1 MKVII
6 FKLLGLF
13 IGVKISEIFVI
24 GPVQSVTVF
33 LIIGHILDLYAG
45 QKVDEFRAKLLEKKA
60 RSTFIRKHV
69 IGNFFQIL
77 GRLCCID
84 GEINEKEIN
93 RAKQIAKDVFNLN
106 ELQTKKAVQ
115 AMKRRNI
122 FSLKNNAL
130 KFFQVYQHSPS
141 TLNTCY
147 KLAIEVARSDGRISE
162 KENEFLKQLSSFWK
176 IDQQHFNKEQ
186 SRNKSYAN
194 NGSQT
199 EHMLN
204 DNLKSYEILGCTQND
219 SDQIIKKKYRVL
231 VSKYHPDKIISKDVP
246 EEIIMLANEKFQSIQ
261 QAYEEV
267 MNTRK

>member
-1 MKVII
+1 MKVIV

-13 IGVKISEIFVI
+13 IGVKISRIFVI

-33 LIIGHILDLYAG
+33 LIIGHLLDLYAG
-45 QKVDEFRAKLLEKKA
+45 KKVDEFRIKLLEKKA
-60 RSTFIRKHV
+60 RSTFIKRHV

-106 ELQTKKAVQ
+106 EIQTKKAVQ

-141 TLNTCY
+141 TLDTCY

-162 KENEFLKQLSSFWK
+162 KEDEFLKQLSAFWQINK
-176 IDQQHFNKEQ
+176 QRSYQQSQEQ
-186 SRNKSYAN
+186 SYTNR
-194 NGSQT
+194 T
-199 EHMLN
+199 EHLSS
-204 DNLKSYEILGCTQND
+204 DNSKSYEILGCTQND
-219 SDQIIKKKYRVL
+219 SDQIIKKKYRIL

-246 EEIIMLANEKFQSIQ
+246 KELMMLANEKFQSIQ

-267 MNTRK
+267 MSTRKI